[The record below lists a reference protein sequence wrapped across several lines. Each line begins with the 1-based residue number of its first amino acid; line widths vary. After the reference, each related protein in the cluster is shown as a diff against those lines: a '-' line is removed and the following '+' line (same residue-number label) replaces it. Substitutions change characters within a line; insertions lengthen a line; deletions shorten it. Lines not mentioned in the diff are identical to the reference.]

1 MSATLKRIAEL
12 TGVSIRSVNRALQGA
27 AGLSEAKRK
36 RILDTA
42 SALGYTPNIA
52 ARNLRLRRNNF
63 VGIVVP
69 GSGLRSESFLSVTSR
84 KINALQLLLERAG
97 YFTLFGVNTGKPDD
111 LRKLLEQWT
120 GLVSTV
126 IFFSWNRKWKGQ
138 DIVGQLPLQ
147 YIFVD
152 LESDFGHHMV
162 IDRAPG
168 IYDGIRFLL
177 DRGCSRLA
185 RCGNVASRD
194 AGFNAAL
201 QDLSGRSITHHHYPA
216 ACNFEEGF
224 RIGNEL
230 TAKHFD
236 AVFFD
241 LEVSFLAGLTAAA
254 FGSGF
259 ETGLSDDG
267 AGWGAACG
275 VAALGLLSESRS
287 ILPIGL
293 KACRWAISSSVF
305 VTALASGFFFS
316 FTLAKSLS
324 ACVFTAL
331 SLLNS
336 FTSAAY
342 CSSLILVFVVA
353 SSRISPSPF
362 LFFRKSTAV

>member
-42 SALGYTPNIA
+42 AELGYTPNIA

-97 YFTLFGVNTGKPDD
+97 YFTLFGVNTGKPGD
-111 LRKLLEQWT
+111 LRQLLEQWA

-126 IFFSWNRKWKGQ
+126 IFFSWNRKWNGP
-138 DIVGQLPLQ
+138 DIVRQLPLQ

-152 LESDFGHHMV
+152 LESDFGHQMV

-185 RCGNVASRD
+185 RCGNIASRD

-201 QDLSGRSITHHHYPA
+201 QDLEGRSITHRHYPA
-216 ACNFEEGF
+216 PCDFEEGF
-224 RIGNEL
+224 RIGTEL
-230 TAKHFD
+230 TANHFD

-241 LEVSFLAGLTAAA
+241 TDRMA
-254 FGSGF
+254 FGFLKYCWKNHIRIPDEIAVIGF
-259 ETGLSDDG
+259 DDEQ
-267 AGWGAACG
+267 WDIC
-275 VAALGLLSESRS
+275 SC
-287 ILPIGL
+287 P
-293 KACRWAISSSVF
+293 
-305 VTALASGFFFS
+305 
-316 FTLAKSLS
+316 SLS
-324 ACVFTAL
+324 TVAHPIEEMNDA
-331 SLLNS
+331 
-336 FTSAAY
+336 
-342 CSSLILVFVVA
+342 ILDLVKTPRQEPCLQKFKTRFIRRESV
-353 SSRISPSPF
+353 
-362 LFFRKSTAV
+362 

>member
-52 ARNLRLRRNNF
+52 ARNLRLQRNNF
-63 VGIVVP
+63 IGIVVP
-69 GSGLRSESFLSVTSR
+69 DTGLKSESFLSVTSR
-84 KINALQLLLERAG
+84 KINELQLRLERAG
-97 YFTLFGVNTGKPDD
+97 YFTLFGVNTGKPGD
-111 LRKLLEQWT
+111 LRQLLGQWT

-126 IFFSWNRKWKGQ
+126 IFFSWNRNWKGR
-138 DIVGQLPLQ
+138 DIAGRLPLQ

-185 RCGNVASRD
+185 RCGNVSSRD

-201 QDLSGRSITHHHYPA
+201 QDLSGRSIAHRHFPA
-216 ACNFEEGF
+216 PCSFEDGF
-224 RIGNEL
+224 RIGDEL
-230 TAKHFD
+230 TAGHFD

-241 LEVSFLAGLTAAA
+241 TDRMA
-254 FGSGF
+254 FGFLKYCWQNGIRIPDEIAVIGF
-259 ETGLSDDG
+259 DDEQWDICSCPSLST
-267 AGWGAACG
+267 
-275 VAALGLLSESRS
+275 VAH
-287 ILPIGL
+287 PIGEMNDAIL
-293 KACRWAISSSVF
+293 ELVQNPRKEPCREVFKTRFIRRESV
-305 VTALASGFFFS
+305 
-316 FTLAKSLS
+316 
-324 ACVFTAL
+324 
-331 SLLNS
+331 
-336 FTSAAY
+336 
-342 CSSLILVFVVA
+342 
-353 SSRISPSPF
+353 
-362 LFFRKSTAV
+362 